1 MMAEN
6 NLANPYGKIDQQQ
19 LLLQRI
25 FIGNSIL
32 AATLVIAA
40 IAIAIAFV
48 FEDNFGLGVQI
59 AAHIS
64 LIICSISLKVGYLLR
79 CFSLKKLGSNKF

>member
-25 FIGNSIL
+25 FIGNLIL

-48 FEDNFGLGVQI
+48 FEDNFVLGVQI

-79 CFSLKKLGSNKF
+79 SFSLKKLGSNKF

>member
-1 MMAEN
+1 MTSNSLASGFLQN
-6 NLANPYGKIDQQQ
+6 NQQQ
-19 LLLQRI
+19 ILMQRI
-25 FIGNSIL
+25 FIGNLIL
-32 AATLVIAA
+32 ASTFVVAC

-48 FEDNFGLGVQI
+48 FEDGFSLGVQI

-79 CFSLKKLGSNKF
+79 SFSLKKLGSNKF